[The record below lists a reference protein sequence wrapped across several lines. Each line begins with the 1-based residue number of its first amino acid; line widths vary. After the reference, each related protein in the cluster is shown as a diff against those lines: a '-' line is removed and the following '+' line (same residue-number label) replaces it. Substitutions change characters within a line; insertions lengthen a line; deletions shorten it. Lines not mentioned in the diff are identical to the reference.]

1 MDIKVSRE
9 EFMEKYGDV
18 MVVFDGYY
26 KFRFTYKGYTQDGLT
41 VYVSRGGSAD
51 EIYRLEV
58 VPDKEKRVEDLYPDG
73 GTVYRGASLVEEF
86 YEESFY

>member
-1 MDIKVSRE
+1 MNIKVSRE

-26 KFRFTYKGYTQDGLT
+26 KYTFTYKGDTQDGLT
-41 VYVSRGGSAD
+41 VYVSCGGSAD
-51 EIYRLEV
+51 EIYRREV
-58 VPDKEKRVEDLYPDG
+58 VPDKEERVEDLYPDG
-73 GTVYRGASLVEEF
+73 GTVYRGASFVEEF